1 MKKVVC
7 LAVAIMF
14 VLASTAALAQQSGC
28 ASSSDTG
35 EKGGWQRMYDDMNDM
50 FAGKSSTKDKNLRG
64 KTAKVKTGTEIQPKT
79 GK

>member
-7 LAVAIMF
+7 LAVVIMF
-14 VLASTAALAQQSGC
+14 VLASAAAFAQQSG
-28 ASSSDTG
+28 SSDTG

-50 FAGKSSTKDKNLRG
+50 FAGKSSTKDQNLRG
-64 KTAKVKTGTEIQPKT
+64 RTAKVKKGTEIQPKT